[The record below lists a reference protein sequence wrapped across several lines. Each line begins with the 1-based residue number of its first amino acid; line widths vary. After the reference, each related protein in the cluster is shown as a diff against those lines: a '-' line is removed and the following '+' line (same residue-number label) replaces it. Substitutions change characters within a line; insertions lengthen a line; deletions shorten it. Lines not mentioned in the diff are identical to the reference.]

1 MDRKG
6 LELAFDAVIVG
17 FIVLGAIALIYFLFF
32 SRILNVY
39 AVVAEHEADIHTIN
53 LAQVLM
59 SSELAYSDGN
69 TVQRGVFDKGKLDAG
84 QLENLDIWYPDA
96 IAVVGIEDLETG
108 YRWDPVVLAPE
119 KVGGVMMSD
128 VLNCLSDRFDFNVLE
143 MFFRIPA
150 FSPWKWPDLLKCLVE
165 GANEIIPVVRNF
177 PVAIRVS
184 ENEIHSGNMKIS
196 LRELFFGVGI

>member
-17 FIVLGAIALIYFLFF
+17 FILLGAVALIYFLFF
-32 SRILNVY
+32 SRVLNVY
-39 AVVAEHEADIHTIN
+39 AIVAEYEADIHNIN

-108 YRWDPVVLAPE
+108 EEWKAILSPE
-119 KVGGVMMSD
+119 KIGGVTVSD
-128 VLNCLSDRFDFNVLE
+128 VLNCLSDTRNFNVLE
-143 MFFRIPA
+143 LIFRVPL
-150 FSPWKWPDLLKCLVE
+150 FSPWKWPDLVKCTME
-165 GANEIIPVVRNF
+165 GVNEIVPAVRDF
-177 PVAIRVS
+177 PIAIRVS
-184 ENEIHSGNMKIS
+184 ENEVHSGNMRIS
-196 LRELFFGVGI
+196 LRELVFGVVV

>member
-17 FIVLGAIALIYFLFF
+17 FILLGAVALIYFLFF
-32 SRILNVY
+32 SRVLNVY
-39 AVVAEHEADIHTIN
+39 AIVAEYEADIHNIN

-96 IAVVGIEDLETG
+96 IAVVGINDTETG
-108 YRWDPVVLAPE
+108 ETWSAVLAPE
-119 KVGGVMMSD
+119 KVGGVMVSD
-128 VLNCLSDRFDFNVLE
+128 VLNCLSDTQNFNVFELI
-143 MFFRIPA
+143 FRIPA
-150 FSPWKWPDLLKCLVE
+150 FSPWKWPDLVKCTME
-165 GANEIIPVVRNF
+165 GVNEIVPAVRDF
-177 PVAIRVS
+177 PIAIRVS
-184 ENEIHSGNMKIS
+184 ENEVHSGNMRIS
-196 LRELFFGVGI
+196 LRELVFGVVV